1 MRVKNFDSASL
12 ASWDILLLCGDR
24 AYVAGFRC
32 VPSTPWYSFEQI
44 AKLYLSLVL
53 LVFVVAG

>member
-1 MRVKNFDSASL
+1 MFVKNFDAASL
-12 ASWDILLLCGDR
+12 ASWDILLLCRDK

-32 VPSTPWYSFEQI
+32 MPSTPCYNFEQI

-53 LVFVVAG
+53 